1 MAASDRPKSGDF
13 PRLKLVGQILL
24 AVFLLWYAASKGDR
38 ALFRLGLRTAE
49 AVYGSVE
56 TRYEGKAVFLRNEH
70 VVYAPLPG
78 RVTLLVG
85 EGRHVRTGDVIVE
98 LSETSQAA
106 RSLGQVEEINRRL
119 AQTGTALAAE
129 RGRLLLLR
137 QEVQRRLSDARQVL
151 SEALAKGET
160 EAARDAESRR
170 QAIEREL
177 AGIDQALADLDRMEE
192 QERRELLSQREALL
206 SLRPGDRTLVR
217 SPSAGM
223 ISFAIDG
230 LEDEFIPGAN
240 PATLFAKK
248 AGREQ
253 RLADGARVERGD
265 PLFRVVETARVE
277 VAIRVKGTALAPGT
291 RVILDFRSIPER
303 SFSGRLVE
311 STTVDGEFY
320 GRVELDAFDFSLI
333 HRREADVILT
343 TERREGIVVP
353 RSAIVEERGKKGVYI
368 LAGDT
373 PVFREVRVLGANER
387 QAVVDGVV
395 GVPVG
400 ARVVVNPSRLRT
412 R

>member
-1 MAASDRPKSGDF
+1 MP
-13 PRLKLVGQILL
+13 
-24 AVFLLWYAASKGDR
+24 
-38 ALFRLGLRTAE
+38 
-49 AVYGSVE
+49 
-56 TRYEGKAVFLRNEH
+56 
-70 VVYAPLPG
+70 
-78 RVTLLVG
+78 
-85 EGRHVRTGDVIVE
+85 
-98 LSETSQAA
+98 
-106 RSLGQVEEINRRL
+106 
-119 AQTGTALAAE
+119 
-129 RGRLLLLR
+129 
-137 QEVQRRLSDARQVL
+137 
-151 SEALAKGET
+151 
-160 EAARDAESRR
+160 ESRR

-192 QERRELLSQREALL
+192 QERRELLFRARGAAFAPSGGQDPGAFAVSGDDQLCHRRARRRVYPRGQSRDALCEKSRQRAAVGRRRRGSNVGILF
-206 SLRPGDRTLVR
+206 SRRGNGPCRSGDPGQRDGSGSGHPGD
-217 SPSAGM
+217 
-223 ISFAIDG
+223 
-230 LEDEFIPGAN
+230 PGF
-240 PATLFAKK
+240 PL
-248 AGREQ
+248 
-253 RLADGARVERGD
+253 D
-265 PLFRVVETARVE
+265 PRAE
-277 VAIRVKGTALAPGT
+277 
-291 RVILDFRSIPER
+291 
-303 SFSGRLVE
+303 FSGRLVE